1 MADMRLT
8 LADQV
13 AVNIL
18 GWVASNVIE
27 DLDTE
32 KALLR
37 ELEAV
42 LPHVSTHHPK
52 IAPLLPAAAE
62 LIAVRL
68 AAFDRRGLW
77 APKLRLAGPMAD
89 FFKWR
94 AALACEA
101 FRDRVTEE
109 A

>member
-13 AVNIL
+13 FANIL
-18 GWVASNVIE
+18 GWVAANVVE
-27 DLDTE
+27 DLETE
-32 KALLR
+32 RAMLR
-37 ELEAV
+37 ELQAIT
-42 LPHVSTHHPK
+42 PHVSRDHPM

-68 AAFDRRGLW
+68 ATFDRRGLW

-94 AALACEA
+94 ASLAVDA
-101 FRDRVTEE
+101 WRDRVTEE

>member
-1 MADMRLT
+1 MADQRLT

-13 AVNIL
+13 LVNIL
-18 GWVASNVIE
+18 GWIASNVIE
-27 DLDTE
+27 DLETE
-32 KALLR
+32 MALLR

-42 LPHVSTHHPK
+42 LPHVTKHHPK

-77 APKLRLAGPMAD
+77 APKLRLSAPMAD
-89 FFKWR
+89 FFRWRTGLAIEAWR
-94 AALACEA
+94 AS
-101 FRDRVTEE
+101 VTEE